1 MKFPEDLFFGV
12 STTTS
17 LFIFEAG
24 KSQDGQEIFA
34 CYMKDD
40 GLVTVKN
47 KGRHDV
53 YGKWADIEKY
63 WLNVMYK
70 QSGDDTCQ
78 WINPKE
84 HLSYQ
89 IPQKP
94 FEIFEEDFKK
104 TALDYIMFEH
114 GIDANDFNDKLMDKV
129 LYSSNVKDIGN
140 NTVAIELKRGSQNE

>member
-1 MKFPEDLFFGV
+1 MFLGV
-12 STTTS
+12 GVTTS

-24 KSQDGQEIFA
+24 KPQNGQEIFA

-53 YGKWADIEKY
+53 YGKWSGIEEHWLDI
-63 WLNVMYK
+63 LRK

-78 WINPKE
+78 WIKPEE

-89 IPQKP
+89 MSQKP
-94 FEIFEEDFKK
+94 FEIFAEDFKK
-104 TALDYIMFEH
+104 TALDYLMFEQ
-114 GIDANDFNDKLMDKV
+114 GVDSKEFNEKLLEKV
-129 LYSSNVKDIGN
+129 LYGSDVDEDSNDYIEIKLGKAGENGGKD
-140 NTVAIELKRGSQNE
+140 